1 MDTLTGLISCLQSI
15 NLDTETTLDNQ
26 IQLAS
31 TLLGQVEQFNKSNE
45 SKSSFTSG
53 QKENSV
59 QLGEQL
65 ARVLKRVI
73 GYLDRCERN
82 ETSREQFKLTDV
94 YYELSCHCLNTI
106 RVLSRDTNVIG
117 VFHVEELLEI
127 LQQAADL
134 KKLALVSQI
143 PTNQK
148 VKKIGPKF

>member
-1 MDTLTGLISCLQSI
+1 MDMTGLISCFQSI
-15 NLDTETTLDNQ
+15 SLGTETTLDNQ

-45 SKSSFTSG
+45 SKFSFTSG

-73 GYLDRCERN
+73 DYLDRCERN
-82 ETSREQFKLTDV
+82 ETGSEQLQLTDV
-94 YYELSCHCLNTI
+94 YYKLSCHCLNTI
-106 RVLSRDTNVIG
+106 RILSRDTNVIG

-127 LQQAADL
+127 LQQAADS
-134 KKLALVSQI
+134 KKLALVSEI
-143 PTNQK
+143 PTNEK
-148 VKKIGPKF
+148 VKKKNPKF